1 VSAGAPET
9 VRPEPPPSM
18 KSEEDLRGV
27 DMGWTVGGTVPSPVS
42 MAEASPP
49 AGQRTHDQGWPT
61 TLARPVFGV
70 DP

>member
-1 VSAGAPET
+1 
-9 VRPEPPPSM
+9 M
-18 KSEEDLRGV
+18 KSEEALRGV
-27 DMGWTVGGTVPSPVS
+27 DMGWTLGGTVPSPVS